1 MAEAAR
7 RKLDMNPK
15 SGEELDA
22 LFLKHGSPTKE
33 IITEV
38 ARLMG
43 VGL

>member
-1 MAEAAR
+1 
-7 RKLDMNPK
+7 MNPK